1 MLDNVV
7 DVLGKLRPV
16 VGDLDVEALDPEV
29 AAGLVGLFVEI
40 EQLAAAGR
48 VLATRAVERGDR
60 WRREGFR
67 SAAAWMAAQAGTPV
81 RPAIATMEMARLLDG
96 LPVVAAA
103 FRAGRLSE
111 VQAREI
117 VDAAAEVPDAA
128 QQLVDAAGKLSL
140 TELREE
146 CRRVKASV
154 LTDDEERHRRIHKGR
169 YLRSWMD
176 EDGAVRLS
184 ARLTADE
191 GARLLAEV
199 DARRDDIIVD
209 ALRGRWYENADAHRA
224 DALVDL
230 ARSAR
235 SGAAGDGSGTGGPE
249 AMIHV
254 WVDYE
259 ALMRGHT
266 LAGERCE
273 IPGLGPIPVA
283 LARRM
288 ADDCILKVVVTKGV
302 EITAVAHGG
311 RNIPAHLRTALEC
324 RDPRCIVPHCE
335 MRRGLEIDH
344 RGPWAATRD
353 TSLENLARLC
363 RWHHYQKSHL
373 GYRYRG
379 GPGTW
384 EWIPPDD
391 IPTGPPPIPP

>member
-1 MLDNVV
+1 MFDNVV
-7 DVLGKLRPV
+7 DWLGRLRPV
-16 VGDLDVEALDPEV
+16 VAELDVEALDPEA
-29 AAGLVGLFVEI
+29 AAGLVELGVEI
-40 EQLAAAGR
+40 EQLGAALR
-48 VLATRAVERGDR
+48 VLATQAVARGDR

-67 SAAAWMAAQAGTPV
+67 SPAAWMAAQAGTPV

-117 VDAAAEVPDAA
+117 VDAAAEVPEAE

-140 TELREE
+140 SELREE
-146 CRRVKASV
+146 CQRVKASV
-154 LTDDEERHRRIHKGR
+154 MTDENERYRRIHRGR
-169 YLRSWMD
+169 YLRSWTD
-176 EDGAVRLS
+176 RDGAVRLA
-184 ARLTADE
+184 ARLTPDE
-191 GARLLAEV
+191 GAWLLAGV
-199 DARRDDIIVD
+199 DAHRDDIVVD
-209 ALRGRWYENADAHRA
+209 ALRGGWYENLDAHRA

-230 ARSAR
+230 ART
-235 SGAAGDGSGTGGPE
+235 AGDGGASGGTAGPE
-249 AMIHV
+249 TMVHV

-259 ALMRGHT
+259 AVMRGYT
-266 LAGERCE
+266 IEGERCE

-302 EITAVAHGG
+302 DITAVAHGG
-311 RNIPAHLRTALEC
+311 RNIPAHVRTALAC
-324 RDPRCIVPHCE
+324 RDPKCIVPHCE

-344 RGPWAATRD
+344 RAPWSATRD
-353 TSLENLARLC
+353 TSLANLARLC

-379 GPGTW
+379 GPGNW
-384 EWIPPDD
+384 EWIPPDE
-391 IPTGPPPIPP
+391 PVGPPGIPP

>member
-1 MLDNVV
+1 MFDNVV
-7 DVLGKLRPV
+7 GVLGNALGELRPV

-29 AAGLVGLFVEI
+29 AAGVVELFVEI

-48 VLATRAVERGDR
+48 VLATRAVARGDR

-67 SAAAWMAAQAGTPV
+67 SPAAWMAAQAGTPV
-81 RPAIATMEMARLLDG
+81 RPAIATLEMAGLLDG
-96 LPVVAAA
+96 LPLVAAA

-111 VQAREI
+111 VQARAI
-117 VDAAAEVPDAA
+117 VEAAAEVPEAE
-128 QQLVDAAGKLSL
+128 QQLIDAAGKLSL
-140 TELREE
+140 VELREE
-146 CRRVKASV
+146 CARVKASV
-154 LTDDEERHRRIHKGR
+154 VMDKDERYRRIRKGR

-176 EDGAVRLS
+176 QDGAVRLS
-184 ARLTADE
+184 ALLAPDE
-191 GARLLAEV
+191 GAWLLAEV

-230 ARSAR
+230 ARTAR
-235 SGAAGDGSGTGGPE
+235 GGGGGASGPE
-249 AMIHV
+249 AMVHV

-266 LAGERCE
+266 GAGERCE
-273 IPGLGPIPVA
+273 IPGLGPIPVT

-302 EITAVAHGG
+302 DITAVAHGG
-311 RNIPAHLRTALEC
+311 RTIPTHLRTALEC
-324 RDPRCIVPHCE
+324 RDPKCIVPHCN

-344 RGPWAATRD
+344 RAPWAATRD
-353 TSLENLARLC
+353 TRLENLARLC

-384 EWIPPDD
+384 EWIPPDE
-391 IPTGPPPIPP
+391 PVGPPTIPP

>member
-1 MLDNVV
+1 MFDSVV
-7 DVLGKLRPV
+7 GVLGRLRPV
-16 VGDLDVEALDPEV
+16 VGELDVEALDPE
-29 AAGLVGLFVEI
+29 AAADLVGLAVEI
-40 EQLAAAGR
+40 ERLGAALR
-48 VLATRAVERGDR
+48 VLATQAVERGDV

-81 RPAIATMEMARLLDG
+81 GPAIATMAMARLLDG

-117 VDAAAEVPDAA
+117 VDAAAEVPEAQ

-140 TELREE
+140 SELREE
-146 CRRVKASV
+146 CHRAKASV
-154 LTDDEERHRRIHKGR
+154 ITSDEERHRRIRKGR
-169 YLRSWMD
+169 YLRSWTD
-176 EDGAVRLS
+176 RDGAVRLA
-184 ARLTADE
+184 ARLPADE

-199 DARRDDIIVD
+199 DARRDDIVVD
-209 ALRGRWYENADAHRA
+209 ALRGRWYENPDAHRA

-230 ARSAR
+230 ARTAR
-235 SGAAGDGSGTGGPE
+235 GSGEGAGGPE
-249 AMIHV
+249 AMVHV

-259 ALMRGHT
+259 ALMRGST
-266 LAGERCE
+266 VEGERCE
-273 IPGLGPIPVA
+273 IPGLGPIPVS

-302 EITAVAHGG
+302 EITAVAHAG
-311 RNIPAHLRTALEC
+311 RTIPAHLRTALEC
-324 RDPRCIVPHCE
+324 RDPKCIVPHCE
-335 MRRGLEIDH
+335 MRRGLQIDH
-344 RGPWAATRD
+344 RDPWAATRD

-384 EWIPPDD
+384 EWIPPDE
-391 IPTGPPPIPP
+391 PTGPPTIPP